1 MEAPGYIR
9 HTISEDEI
17 HLRIKPGMDCSWN
30 KPCTFHQTSNH
41 VEIVHFKDLSYC
53 HVIGRGHELPSA
65 PTHAEIT
72 CTRTIDGDDDGV
84 GVDDENS
91 SPSGEVVRRFICKYQ
106 DCERSYST
114 AGNLKT
120 HEKTHKGEY
129 TFSCQ
134 QAGCGKAFLTSY
146 R

>member
-1 MEAPGYIR
+1 MNLTVPLSPG
-9 HTISEDEI
+9 
-17 HLRIKPGMDCSWN
+17 L
-30 KPCTFHQTSNH
+30 
-41 VEIVHFKDLSYC
+41 
-53 HVIGRGHELPSA
+53 GHELPSV

-72 CTRTIDGDDDGV
+72 CSRDSSGGKGDEAE
-84 GVDDENS
+84 DENS
-91 SPSGEVVRRFICKYQ
+91 SPTGEVVRRFICKYQ

-146 R
+146 RCEKSDAE